1 MHRLLLII
9 LSVFIIVACSV
20 SNKVDTE
27 LAEIEEIMNDH
38 PDSALCRLQQID
50 TNSLNTD
57 RREALYR
64 LLYSQALD
72 KNYIDIASD
81 SIIAPAVKY
90 FNGSD
95 DEYHKLLALF
105 YNGVICENAQKY
117 PLAVCN
123 YLKAYDIALK
133 EKNYF
138 WAGRSAGQLSD
149 IFNDFYLR
157 LEALKYAKISL
168 DYFRKTDDKTFIDFG
183 FFRLARMYNAT
194 ENYDTSVI
202 VSDMFL
208 DSLKLRPNIENECSC
223 YGFKAICAYDED
235 HYKDAIVNL
244 EIMKDLDSS
253 SISPLHRC
261 IMGISYIKTGNMK
274 KADSIAA
281 VMKESPDT
289 FYDAPFLS
297 VLRRTEGDYE
307 NAFKYYKSH
316 YLQMKEKITKLQLQN
331 ISDAIAEMR
340 KSEIIEKKNQLK
352 REEHKRNC
360 YITFFTLLSV
370 ALLSL
375 IIFFNRRNKNRI
387 EQNVLMA
394 ENLREL
400 LAIKEKEQDSYK
412 ERVVKSIID
421 SKVSTFDSLCKTYF
435 ENSANDKE
443 LAKTRISEQI
453 DKLINELSTK
463 SKTLKELETFA
474 DDYLGGIITSF
485 KKDFPKI
492 KREDYLVFLY
502 SLLGFSIMSIAFIIG
517 ESNVQSVYSRKKRLK
532 ERITNSD
539 AERREE
545 YIKRMR

>member
-1 MHRLLLII
+1 MHRLLLVI
-9 LSVFIIVACSV
+9 LSTFIIVACSV

-27 LAEIEEIMNDH
+27 LAEIEKIMNDH
-38 PDSALCRLQQID
+38 PDSALHRLQQID
-50 TNSLNTD
+50 TNTLNTD

-81 SIIAPAVKY
+81 SIIAPAVEY

-123 YLKAYDIALK
+123 YLKAYDIAMK
-133 EKNYF
+133 ENNYF
-138 WAGRSAGQLSD
+138 WVGRTALQLTD
-149 IFNDFYLR
+149 ILDEFELKVD
-157 LEALKYAKISL
+157 AVKYAKISF
-168 DYFRKTDDKTFIDFG
+168 DNFRNTGDKKFIDYSLFN
-183 FFRLARMYNAT
+183 LARIYNNAGI
-194 ENYDTSVI
+194 YDSSVI
-202 VSDMFL
+202 ISDMLL
-208 DSLKLRPNIENECSC
+208 DTLKLRPDIFYECSC
-223 YGFKAICAYDED
+223 YCNNAVSAYDAAK
-235 HYKDAIVNL
+235 HKDAIKYIEMV
-244 EIMKDLDSS
+244 KSLDVSH
-253 SISPLHRC
+253 ITPLFRC
-261 IMGISYIKTGNMK
+261 ILGICYIRAGNMK
-274 KADSIAA
+274 KADSIAT

-307 NAFKYYKSH
+307 NAYKYYKSH
-316 YLQMKEKITKLQLQN
+316 YTQMKDKMTKLQSQS
-331 ISDAIAEMR
+331 ISDVIAEMR
-340 KSEIIEKKNQLK
+340 KSEIIEKDKQLK
-352 REEHKRNC
+352 REEYKRYG
-360 YITFFTLLSV
+360 YITFYTLLSV

-443 LAKTRISEQI
+443 SAKTRIYEQI

-517 ESNVQSVYSRKKRLK
+517 ESNVQNVYSRKKRLK
-532 ERITNSD
+532 GKIANSD

>member
-38 PDSALCRLQQID
+38 PDSALYRLQQID
-50 TNSLNTD
+50 TNTLNTD

-81 SIIAPAVKY
+81 SIIAPAVEY

-95 DEYHKLLALF
+95 DEYHKLLAT
-105 YNGVICENAQKY
+105 YYYGVVKENAGQRSS
-117 PLAVCN
+117 AICTFM
-123 YLKAYDIALK
+123 KAYDMALRDS
-133 EKNYF
+133 NYY
-138 WAGRSAGQLSD
+138 WAGRAASMMTD
-149 IFNDFYLR
+149 IFDEFYMSK
-157 LEALKYAKISL
+157 EAIKYAKITLESFKKANDTLFADYSL
-168 DYFRKTDDKTFIDFG
+168 SL
-183 FFRLARMYNAT
+183 LARMYGDAGF
-194 ENYDTSVI
+194 YDSSVI
-202 VSDMFL
+202 ISDMLL
-208 DSLKLRPNIENECSC
+208 DTLKLRPNEDNEWLC
-223 YGFKAICAYDED
+223 YALKANTAYREYAD
-235 HYKDAIVNL
+235 YNAAIKFYDMVKNKSL
-244 EIMKDLDSS
+244 LSAYE
-253 SISPLHRC
+253 RC
-261 IMGISYIKTGNMK
+261 ILGICYVKAGYRE
-274 KADSIAA
+274 KADSIENE
-281 VMKESPDT
+281 MKKNPSPLL
-289 FYDAPFLS
+289 DASFLS
-297 VLRRTEGDYE
+297 VKMRYNGDYE
-307 NAFKYYKSH
+307 SAFKYYRSH
-316 YLQMKEKITKLQLQN
+316 YLQMKDEITKLQSQN

-340 KSEIIEKKNQLK
+340 KSEIIEKETLLK
-352 REEHKRNC
+352 REEHKRHC
-360 YITFFTLLSV
+360 YITFYTLLSV

-400 LAIKEKEQDSYK
+400 LAIKEKEQDTYK

-443 LAKTRISEQI
+443 SVKTRISEQI

-517 ESNVQSVYSRKKRLK
+517 ESNVQNVYSRKKRLK
-532 ERITNSD
+532 ERIMNSN
-539 AERREE
+539 AERRDE